1 MRITWRSDF
10 ESTQSTERVVVPAN
24 RRQLIEN
31 PHPALDKMEHD
42 VALMVAIAAADL
54 ATCRLG
60 HGISEEASTFSHFLA
75 DLEHFEGGI
84 RGLLL
89 DTSLS
94 RYKTT
99 RLNRVFRAYQLLRPI
114 GQLRR
119 HIEFPLLAIQ
129 EHSEF
134 IRLEISKAIEA
145 VASQGRKA
153 AQTMREPGWGSY
165 LEVCA
170 AQEQAQAVIQEARR
184 RFRVVLTPGAYRA
197 AQASLMALEVAC
209 ETFQGIAHQHSEVLR
224 AEVIN
229 QMGAPVMRTY
239 NNNRTSL

>member
-10 ESTQSTERVVVPAN
+10 ENAQPTEPAFTPAL
-24 RRQLIEN
+24 RRQIIES
-31 PHPALDKMEHD
+31 PHPALDKIEQD
-42 VALMVAIAAADL
+42 VALMAAIAAAEV

-60 HGISEEASTFSHFLA
+60 QGISEKASTFSHFLG
-75 DLEHFEGGI
+75 DLEQFEGGI

-94 RYKTT
+94 RYKTF

-119 HIEFPLLAIQ
+119 HIEFPLLAIL
-129 EHSEF
+129 EHNEF
-134 IRLEISKAIEA
+134 IRMEMSKATEA
-145 VASQGRKA
+145 VAAQGRKA
-153 AQTMREPGWGSY
+153 AQTMREPGWPSY

-184 RFRVVLTPGAYRA
+184 RFRTVLSPGAYRA
-197 AQASLMALEVAC
+197 AQAALIALEVAS
-209 ETFQGIAHQHSEVLR
+209 EAFQGIAHGHSEVLR
-224 AEVIN
+224 ADVIN
-229 QMGAPVMRTY
+229 QLGPR
-239 NNNRTSL
+239 